1 MKKRLHEIEDK
12 LSLLRHQ
19 LKTYEEY
26 VSSVDIKDG
35 YQTGTDISKEIFE
48 LEVERKK
55 LIRSS
60 S

>member
-1 MKKRLHEIEDK
+1 MKKMLNEVENE

-26 VSSVDIKDG
+26 VSPADIKDG
-35 YQTGTDISKEIFE
+35 YHTGKDISKKIFE
-48 LEVERKK
+48 LELERKR

-60 S
+60 I